1 MISAWKWRV
10 LQRLGEVGVTVALF
24 GGLAVLA
31 ALGAVLAAPVIPDWA
46 AERFGG
52 SSVQTILEILAS
64 SMLAVTTFS
73 VSVMVTAFGSAAS
86 GATPRALSLLQRD
99 PTTQRVLAIFIGAF
113 VYALVGIIALA
124 SGYYGRGGR
133 VGLFAVSVVVVGI
146 VIVALIRWVQHL
158 TRFGLL
164 DDTIGRVE
172 GAAQAALA
180 VRSAA
185 PHLEAAPWTE
195 PPPGAW
201 PVAAPATGHV
211 QHIDLGALQEMAAEG
226 GFRLWVE
233 ADPGAFV
240 HPGAVLARCDALP
253 GEAGAR
259 AALEAEIA
267 GAFAIGRGR
276 SYDQD
281 PRFGLIALAEIAQR
295 ALSPA
300 VNDPGTALDILSRLA
315 RALSE
320 WRPAETV
327 AGDRPEPRFAAVH
340 LRALAPEDLLR
351 DAFDALA
358 RDGAGAIEVM
368 VRLQQVLAAL
378 AGIAPGHFAGPAAV
392 RAARAARLAEQ
403 ALGLEEDR
411 ARIAKMAAALGAG
424 QPAG

>member
-10 LQRLGEVGVTVALF
+10 LRRLGEVGVTVALF
-24 GGLAVLA
+24 GIVAVLA
-31 ALGAVLAAPVIPDWA
+31 ALGSVLAAPVIPDWA
-46 AERFGG
+46 QERFGG

-73 VSVMVTAFGSAAS
+73 VSIMVTAFGSAAS
-86 GATPRALSLLQRD
+86 GATPRAIGLLQRD

-113 VYALVGIIALA
+113 VYALVGIIAME
-124 SGYYGRGGR
+124 SGYYGPAGR
-133 VGLFAVSVVVVGI
+133 VVLFAVSVAVVAV

-164 DDTIGRVE
+164 ADTIGRVE
-172 GAAQAALA
+172 AAALSA
-180 VRSAA
+180 LRARSER
-185 PHLEAAPWTE
+185 PHLGGAPWVE
-195 PPPGAW
+195 PPVGAW
-201 PVAAPATGHV
+201 PVCGPRTGHV
-211 QHIDLGALQEMAAEG
+211 QHVDLGALQGVAARG

-240 HPGAVLARCDALP
+240 HPGSVLARCDGLP
-253 GEAGAR
+253 GDAGTR
-259 AALEAEIA
+259 RALEAEIV
-267 GAFAIGRGR
+267 GAFSIAHGR

-315 RALSE
+315 RALAD
-320 WRPAETV
+320 WRPAIPA
-327 AGDRPEPRFAAVH
+327 AGGAEAPRFAAVH

-351 DAFDALA
+351 DAFDAVA
-358 RDGAGAIEVM
+358 RDGAGVIEVM

-403 ALGLEEDR
+403 ALVLEE
-411 ARIAKMAAALGAG
+411 
-424 QPAG
+424 